1 MCLFLGDHRR
11 AIANTYILGSETEL
25 WTDRSALRSPR
36 TDTELLSS
44 QKVKSIYSGSKY
56 RKPRHQRLTMAT
68 TPSQFWTGR
77 LEMKDP
83 LHWRRAQYKTPY
95 WNRISFL
102 ALGKKNTERE
112 PEHFGIFLLQLSPAS
127 SPVLSSHLMTKRD
140 CKLTATHLRVSSELW
155 VARWIWRWDERRQ
168 PTPFGE
174 CS

>member
-102 ALGKKNTERE
+102 ALGKKKTQKGNQNTLA
-112 PEHFGIFLLQLSPAS
+112 FSCCSCLLHPLQSSPA
-127 SPVLSSHLMTKRD
+127 T
-140 CKLTATHLRVSSELW
+140 LW
-155 VARWIWRWDERRQ
+155 LNGIVNSRQ
-168 PTPFGE
+168 PIFEFHLSCG
-174 CS
+174 